1 MTEDANFPSFS
12 FPLFVPGSRPERIAK
27 AWASGTDAIIID
39 LEDAVAAADKDSARS
54 AVSAAITERPAVT
67 TYLRINGV
75 DTPWHDDDLKLL
87 ISAPFHGV
95 VLPKVETAE
104 QLTELRHRL
113 QPDQEIIALIES
125 AQGVANVRA
134 IASTADRLA
143 FGSIDYCAD
152 IGMQHTQTALLHA
165 RSEIVL
171 ASRVASIGGPLDGI
185 TTATD
190 DGVTIEQDAAHGSE
204 LGFVGKLLIHPAQL
218 APARQGF
225 APTADELAWAE
236 KVLGAVTDNGV
247 ARVNGQ
253 MVDAP
258 VIIRARSLLA
268 RQAALS

>member
-1 MTEDANFPSFS
+1 LNLPDFS

-39 LEDAVAAADKDSARS
+39 LEDAVAADHKDSAR
-54 AVSAAITERPAVT
+54 AEVSAAITEHPAVT

-75 DTPWHDDDLKLL
+75 DTPWYDDDLELL

-95 VLPKVETAE
+95 VLPKAETAE
-104 QLTELRHRL
+104 QLIKLRRQL
-113 QPDQEIIALIES
+113 QPDKKIIALIES
-125 AQGVANVRA
+125 AQGLANVRA
-134 IASTADRLA
+134 LAPEADRLA

-152 IGMQHTQTALLHA
+152 IGLQHTQTALLHA

-171 ASRVASIGGPLDGI
+171 ASRAAGISGPLDGI
-185 TTATD
+185 TTAIND
-190 DGVTIEQDAAHGSE
+190 AVVIQQDAAHSAE

-218 APARQGF
+218 VPARQGF
-225 APTADELAWAE
+225 APSADEIGWAE
-236 KVLGAVTDNGV
+236 QVIDAVTDNGV
-247 ARVNGQ
+247 AKVNGQ

-258 VIIRARSLLA
+258 VITRARNLLA